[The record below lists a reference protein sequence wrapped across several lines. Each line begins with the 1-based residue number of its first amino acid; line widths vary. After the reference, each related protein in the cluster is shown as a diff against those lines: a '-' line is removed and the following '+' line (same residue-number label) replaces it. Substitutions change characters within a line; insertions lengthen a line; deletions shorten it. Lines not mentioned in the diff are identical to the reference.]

1 VTLRGGG
8 TSLGA
13 VGLVVVGWRTGWPE
27 LSALGAAALTL
38 VVVSIVLAGS
48 RPRASLALDRASLR
62 VVRGEAAWARLTV
75 APGGRRRWMR
85 VVEGA
90 VNLPSRSLGLP
101 AKDRS
106 AETAVKVPL
115 DTARRGQHP
124 VGPYSI
130 VHGDPWSITRRTLAQ
145 TEQGTVT
152 VLPRT
157 YPVERS
163 LLTSM
168 SIEDTMLTSRRPGD
182 HHFHALRDYVLGDEP
197 RMVHWRSSAR
207 AGHLVVRQ
215 QLAAATNGTTV
226 VLDCDGSA
234 YGSDEQFGSG
244 WLDDR
249 FEAAVEVAASI
260 IVADLGR
267 REQVHLVPSTRGAA
281 TVTAPAGS
289 PASCLDLLAIVQ
301 AVAPVE
307 TSPDDVPQAVRRTR
321 CARAI
326 IITGTPRPATVD
338 AARRISRSGT
348 ATLVIRVG
356 TRARTGLAGLQVVDV
371 EQPDELSARLQ

>member
-8 TSLGA
+8 TFLGA
-13 VGLVVVGWRTGWPE
+13 GGLLILGWRTGWPE
-27 LSALGAAALTL
+27 LTALGAAAMTL
-38 VVVSIVLAGS
+38 VVVTMVMASS

-62 VVRGEAAWARLTV
+62 VVRGEPAWARLTV
-75 APGGRRRWMR
+75 TPGGRRRWMR

-90 VNLPSRSLGLP
+90 VSVPSRSLGLP
-101 AKDRS
+101 AKVRS
-106 AETAVKVPL
+106 TAVPVKVPL
-115 DTARRGQHP
+115 DTTRRGQHP

-130 VHGDPWSITRRTLAQ
+130 VHGDPWSISRRVLAQ
-145 TEQGTVT
+145 TEPGVVT

-157 YPVERS
+157 YPVQQS

-168 SIEDTMLTSRRPGD
+168 SMEDTMLASRRPGD

-226 VLDCDGSA
+226 VLDCDTSA

-260 IVADLGR
+260 IVAELGR
-267 REQVHLVPSTRGAA
+267 NEQVHLVRSTRGANP
-281 TVTAPAGS
+281 VSAPAGS
-289 PASCLDLLAIVQ
+289 PASCLDVLAVVQ

-307 TSPDDVPQAVRRTR
+307 TSSDELPQSVRRTR

-326 IITGTPRPATVD
+326 VITGTPRPATVD
-338 AARRISRSGT
+338 AARRIRRSGT
-348 ATLVIRVG
+348 STLVIRVG
-356 TRARTGLAGLQVVDV
+356 TRQRSGLPGLQVIDV
-371 EQPDELSARLQ
+371 EQPGELATWLP